1 MAFPIMAIAY
11 IAKGLS
17 DMGDARAQGVI
28 DKYEAMKAIEIG
40 ERMAGNIRRE
50 GSAAIGSAVRAMAG
64 SGVSSAAGTG
74 ALILQDIKRR
84 SEADAMAAVLTGYN
98 QAQAI
103 KYRSKQQ
110 QNQAAV
116 SAGESFAKAFYTYQQ
131 DKK

>member
-17 DMGDARAQGVI
+17 DMGDARAQAVI

-64 SGVSSAAGTG
+64 SGVSSASGTG

-84 SEADAMAAVLTGYN
+84 SEADAMAAALSGKL
-98 QAQAI
+98 QAQSI
-103 KYRSKQQ
+103 KYRSGQQ
-110 QNQAAV
+110 QNRAAV
-116 SAGESFAKAFYTYQQ
+116 SAGEAFAQSFYSYTQG
-131 DKK
+131 KK